1 MGLFSKK
8 EKSNYYS
15 LEKILSK
22 NAQYNIIFGE
32 RSNGKTYAVLNYCL
46 KNYFEKGEKFA
57 IIRRY
62 STDVSPSKIRTF
74 FSAFSLSEDE
84 GKPTIVQKYSGN
96 AFEKIVTQS
105 GYFYPAFYDE
115 DVGRYIKSND
125 WCGIAMSLVDSEHY
139 KSTSF
144 PEVTTILFDEFITR
158 QQYLQDEFV
167 VFMNILS
174 TIIRDR
180 KNVKIFM
187 CGNTVNKY
195 NPYFQEMGLKNAI
208 KQAQG
213 TIDIYTYG
221 NSKLTVACEYCGERK
236 NKESN
241 HYFAFD
247 NPKLNMITNGAWELD
262 IYPHCPVKFDRA
274 DISFTFFVIFGD
286 KILQCD
292 IVSHETGTFI
302 FCHMK
307 TTEIREP
314 ENEVIYNLKRDNNPL
329 HFQGLLPRDSR
340 KINKI
345 ILTLIM
351 DRKIFFQDNDVGDIF
366 YNFLKESQN
375 VQLQ

>member
-22 NAQYNIIFGE
+22 NAQYNLIFGE

-57 IIRRY
+57 ILRRY
-62 STDVSPSKIRTF
+62 TTDVTPSKIRTF
-74 FSAFSLSEDE
+74 FTAFSLSDDN
-84 GKPTIVQKYSGN
+84 KPTLVQKYSGN
-96 AFEKIVTQS
+96 AFEKILTQS
-105 GYFYPAFYDE
+105 GYFYPAFYDD
-115 DVGRYIKSND
+115 DVGRYIKAND
-125 WCGIAMSLVDSEHY
+125 WCGVAMSLVESEHY

-158 QQYLQDEFV
+158 QQYLQDEFII
-167 VFMNILS
+167 FMNILS

-195 NPYFQEMGLKNAI
+195 NPYFQEMGLKNAM
-208 KQAQG
+208 KQVQG
-213 TIDIYTYG
+213 TIDVYSYG
-221 NSKLTVACEYCGERK
+221 NSNLKVACEYCGERK

-241 HYFAFD
+241 QYFAFD

-262 IYPHCPVKFDRA
+262 IYPHCPCKFDRS
-274 DISFTFFVIFGD
+274 DISLSFFVVFNE

-292 IVSHETGTFI
+292 LISHDTGAFI
-302 FCHMK
+302 YCHMK
-307 TTEIREP
+307 TTPIREP
-314 ENEVIYNLKRDNNPL
+314 ENEIIYSLKRDNNPR
-329 HFQGLLPRDSR
+329 HFQGLLLRDSR

-345 ILTLIM
+345 IMSLIM

-375 VQLQ
+375 VALN

>member
-1 MGLFSKK
+1 
-8 EKSNYYS
+8 
-15 LEKILSK
+15 
-22 NAQYNIIFGE
+22 
-32 RSNGKTYAVLNYCL
+32 
-46 KNYFEKGEKFA
+46 
-57 IIRRY
+57 
-62 STDVSPSKIRTF
+62 
-74 FSAFSLSEDE
+74 
-84 GKPTIVQKYSGN
+84 
-96 AFEKIVTQS
+96 
-105 GYFYPAFYDE
+105 
-115 DVGRYIKSND
+115 
-125 WCGIAMSLVDSEHY
+125 
-139 KSTSF
+139 
-144 PEVTTILFDEFITR
+144 
-158 QQYLQDEFV
+158 
-167 VFMNILS
+167 
-174 TIIRDR
+174 
-180 KNVKIFM
+180 M

-262 IYPHCPVKFDRA
+262 IYPHCPVKFDRS